1 MRRWTAVAGSA
12 LSAGVL
18 CAGLVL
24 TASPARADDTVVVP
38 GTSFPGTG
46 TYLTYFG
53 CVDLFH
59 VDQRGPAALL
69 KRDDAAP
76 MGRRAVDLT
85 LPGTGTAAGSVSLFS
100 SVASAVSTLAVRAVA
115 GSGGVAYTWYL
126 APDMAPGEVWSGRAV
141 LTAAGD
147 GWQQVDATSA
157 TYEWTRYDAATG
169 APLEQAGAAT
179 IDDFTTA
186 HGDGPG
192 YVLTGFGCDGGT
204 FGVDAI
210 RTGLPGS
217 VTTYD
222 LDGWSVT
229 TGISPTSARVK
240 AGQEVTITGSSIG
253 LDRPMGAT
261 LALQARPEGA
271 AEFQTVSETVVAGA
285 DGIVSATV
293 APEVTTEY
301 RWFFAERGY
310 ADEHVSPAAKV
321 VVKPAPAG

>member
-1 MRRWTAVAGSA
+1 MRRWTAVPPLA
-12 LSAGVL
+12 L
-18 CAGLVL
+18 CAGVVL
-24 TASPARADDTVVVP
+24 APITAQADDTVVVP

-76 MGRRAVDLT
+76 LGRRAVDLT

-100 SVASAVSTLAVRAVA
+100 SVASAVSTLAVRAPA

-126 APDMAPGEVWSGRAV
+126 APDMAPGEVWSGRAG

-147 GWQQVDATSA
+147 GWQQVDATTA

-169 APLEQAGAAT
+169 AVLEQAGAAT

-204 FGVDAI
+204 FGVDAV

-229 TGISPTSARVK
+229 TSIGPGVARVN
-240 AGQEVTITGSSIG
+240 AGEEVTITGSSVDASG
-253 LDRPMGAT
+253 RLMGAT
-261 LALQARPEGA
+261 LALQARPKGA
-271 AEFQTVSETVVAGA
+271 AEFQTVSDTVVAAA
-285 DGIVSATV
+285 DGTVSATV
-293 APEVTTEY
+293 APKVTTEY

-310 ADEHVSPAAKV
+310 ADEHVSPVTRV